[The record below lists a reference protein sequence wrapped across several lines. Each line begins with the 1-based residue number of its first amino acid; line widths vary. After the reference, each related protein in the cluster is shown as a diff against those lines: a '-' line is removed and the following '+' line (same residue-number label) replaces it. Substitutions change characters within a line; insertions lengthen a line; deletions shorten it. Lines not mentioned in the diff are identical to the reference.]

1 MKKEYAHEIDMT
13 HLVPPYKAKESD
25 LIFNNRPTQE
35 DVIKAERDDKLIII
49 LLEVPE
55 LTCDELIAFTKGYL
69 NCLGIEESS
78 LNIQTYVV
86 SEIIDYDGW
95 KESFLKNYLLI
106 NEMHEPWFAPAGFN
120 RGMIKK

>member
-1 MKKEYAHEIDMT
+1 MKIEHEIDLSHT
-13 HLVPPYKAKESD
+13 VPPLIAEESD

-35 DVIKAERDDKLIII
+35 DVNKAEADDKLIIMLI
-49 LLEVPE
+49 EVPE
-55 LTCDELIAFTKGYL
+55 LSCDELIAFTKRYL
-69 NCLGIEESS
+69 KGLGIEESS

-95 KESFLKNYLLI
+95 KENFLKSYLMI